1 MPENV
6 GYDVEV
12 ESSDDEEFEKG
23 LLTLDVNKVKIGNIP
38 KDFIGFM
45 LSRGGKAGDF
55 CISIGSGDY
64 CVISIRSENQHPC
77 HMIVEKYRDAY
88 RARGLYNVSGRTI
101 GELLFNIL
109 KSPYHRANLSMNDG
123 YAEVILKNNRRM
135 DEQQWKQHIFDELKA
150 TFPAEDLKLPVRLM
164 LGVITWRG
172 GGYMVYSG
180 APGRYLQHFLQEN
193 VHSMSCWTKIKV

>member
-6 GYDVEV
+6 GYNVEV
-12 ESSDDEEFEKG
+12 ASSDDEEFEKD
-23 LLTLDVNKVKIGNIP
+23 LLT
-38 KDFIGFM
+38 
-45 LSRGGKAGDF
+45 
-55 CISIGSGDY
+55 
-64 CVISIRSENQHPC
+64 
-77 HMIVEKYRDAY
+77 
-88 RARGLYNVSGRTI
+88 
-101 GELLFNIL
+101 
-109 KSPYHRANLSMNDG
+109 YHRANLSMNDA

-135 DEQQWKQHIFDELKA
+135 DEEQWKQHIFNELKA
-150 TFPAEDLKLPVRLM
+150 TFLAEDLKLPVRLM